1 MKHAR
6 SNYQTPPFRKGLSVT
21 IAIPC
26 YNAANSLGNLLDSLF
41 RQTTLADEILVINDG
56 STDATRQIAQGYE
69 VRLIDHNENLGLA
82 CARNTALWNADGEV
96 IVYLDAD
103 TLLRPKNLDRI
114 LSEYS
119 NPETMAVGGQEL
131 FTPASTKVN
140 LWRNLF
146 WRQTHGQKRIDDA
159 WMLMGLCCSYRKNV
173 LMELGGFDETY
184 RTNGED
190 VDMGIRLRKAGYQQV
205 YVPQIGVLHRRS
217 DSLKTLISLVYRH
230 SYWQSRAL
238 RKNGIN
244 PSFQMQ
250 TSIRWLL
257 ISTASSVR
265 RHRDFI
271 LFLISLIVG
280 SSAIIGRSIEFLSW
294 KKRDFDW
301 NDESKK
307 PPSKKTKLL
316 F

>member
-1 MKHAR
+1 MPVEHSR
-6 SNYQTPPFRKGLSVT
+6 DNHQTPPFRKDLSVT

-26 YNAANSLGNLLDSLF
+26 YNAANFLSNLLDSLF
-41 RQTTLADEILVINDG
+41 RQTKLADEILVINDG
-56 STDATRQIAQGYE
+56 STDATRQIAQRYE
-69 VRLIDHNENLGLA
+69 VRLINHNANLGLA
-82 CARNTALWNADGEV
+82 CARNTALWNAKGDV
-96 IVYLDAD
+96 IVYFDAD
-103 TLLRPKNLDRI
+103 TLPHPRSLEQI

-119 NPETMAVGGQEL
+119 NPETAAVGGQEL
-131 FTPASTKVN
+131 FTPSSTKVN

-159 WMLMGLCCSYRKNV
+159 WMLMGLCSSYRKKI
-173 LMELGGFDETY
+173 LMELGGFDEDY
-184 RTNGED
+184 KTNGED
-190 VDMGIRLRKAGYQQV
+190 VDMGIRLRKAGYQQA

-238 RKNGIN
+238 RRNDIN

-250 TSIRWLL
+250 TSIKWLF
-257 ISTASSVR
+257 ISAASSVR

-280 SSAIIGRSIEFLSW
+280 SSAIMGRSIEFLSW
-294 KKRDFDW
+294 KT
-301 NDESKK
+301 
-307 PPSKKTKLL
+307 P
-316 F
+316 